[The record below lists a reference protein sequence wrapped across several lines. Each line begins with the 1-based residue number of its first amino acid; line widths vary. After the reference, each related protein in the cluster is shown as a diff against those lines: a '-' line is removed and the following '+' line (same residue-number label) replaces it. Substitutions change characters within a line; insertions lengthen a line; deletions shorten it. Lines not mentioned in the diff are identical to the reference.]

1 MHAALAALY
10 DESGRLGLRDCL
22 PVELEFVPSSEVG
35 QMLVGADAAAR
46 ELIRAGLLREMGEGL
61 GAHFVVD
68 DLAVVGWRRSLM
80 TLEPRSV
87 ALLQRAGERW
97 AALASTCAKNAENAP
112 MSPASMVASGAA

>member
-1 MHAALAALY
+1 
-10 DESGRLGLRDCL
+10 
-22 PVELEFVPSSEVG
+22 
-35 QMLVGADAAAR
+35 MLVGADAAAR